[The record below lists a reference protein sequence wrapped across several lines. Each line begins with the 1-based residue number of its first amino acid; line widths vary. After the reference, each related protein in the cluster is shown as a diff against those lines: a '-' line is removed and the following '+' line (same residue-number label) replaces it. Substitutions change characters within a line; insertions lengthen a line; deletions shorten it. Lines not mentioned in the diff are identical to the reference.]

1 MGNGDEEDEDGDEGS
16 EEEDEEDEEDDE
28 EEEEEEEILHPM
40 QKRRM
45 PLKWNGSCLLKCA
58 ARPLPPVSSLIVE
71 SISSLLADIV
81 VDAVE
86 GARQELNIPE
96 EDAIPVYPSPF
107 KQFFSPVGAE
117 DNNGNVLW
125 AAALDLEAEERT
137 QDQEYRALSYSKLS
151 ASLAALVD
159 NFSDAANI
167 VHRDALS
174 SYTAGRVSDVKSKA
188 VLRITEDV
196 RDKRVLVLLD
206 MDVGKYI
213 SRDEYNEYNIP
224 EDARPRE
231 LLEAAKFLKKIL
243 KENPTHLLVTTEI
256 SVPTAQYDDEE
267 IPEVLN
273 LSIKSLQPLLAT
285 LLRREVHFC
294 PSVTALAETLLNV
307 GPTAVILLDHTNAES
322 MIPLPEPQESIE
334 SEDEEDRLPWLG
346 DEKDD
351 PAFKFRHR
359 HNVLTLPKHLLLYR
373 RLCVRFAGCLL
384 RRQKVFV
391 FFGRPICLQARW
403 PETAS

>member
-1 MGNGDEEDEDGDEGS
+1 MTVS
-16 EEEDEEDEEDDE
+16 I
-28 EEEEEEEILHPM
+28 EIL
-40 QKRRM
+40 
-45 PLKWNGSCLLKCA
+45 LKF
-58 ARPLPPVSSLIVE
+58 E
-71 SISSLLADIV
+71 SGFHIT
-81 VDAVE
+81 
-86 GARQELNIPE
+86 N
-96 EDAIPVYPSPF
+96 
-107 KQFFSPVGAE
+107 AE
-117 DNNGNVLW
+117 
-125 AAALDLEAEERT
+125 
-137 QDQEYRALSYSKLS
+137 S
-151 ASLAALVD
+151 

-334 SEDEEDRLPWLG
+334 SEDEEDVEIDIKRMKEVVLLERLN
-346 DEKDD
+346 DMNE
-351 PAFKFRHR
+351 F
-359 HNVLTLPKHLLLYR
+359 
-373 RLCVRFAGCLL
+373 L
-384 RRQKVFV
+384 R
-391 FFGRPICLQARW
+391 GEI
-403 PETAS
+403 